1 MSKKFIIKEMN
12 QFRFE
17 RKIFVNNTNK
27 ISIENM
33 IKLHPYFFSEIFQER
48 YVNNI
53 YFDSL
58 EFNNFNDNIQG
69 NMFRTKYRIRWYGD
83 LYSIVEKPVLE
94 VKIKKGQ
101 MGTKKHYD
109 LIPFKFKKGI
119 DMKNI
124 NDIIESSNIEQEIK
138 LILKDQLPVTFN
150 RYKRKYFQS
159 KDKKFRI
166 TLDDEQLFMKINV
179 LNNTFLQK
187 IKDDSNIILE
197 LKYDKKYD
205 DEADRIINQFPF
217 RITKS
222 SKYARVVELL
232 Y

>member
-1 MSKKFIIKEMN
+1 MDRKFIIKEMN
-12 QFRFE
+12 PYRFE
-17 RKIFVNNTNK
+17 RKIFVNNTNR

-33 IKLHPYFFSEIFQER
+33 IKLHPCFFSEIFQER
-48 YVNNI
+48 HVNNI

-109 LIPFKFKKGI
+109 LNPFKFKKGI

-124 NDIIESSNIEQEIK
+124 KDIIESSNIDQDIK
-138 LILKDQLPVTFN
+138 LILKDQLPVTVN
-150 RYKRKYFQS
+150 RYKRKYYQS

-166 TLDDEQLFMKINV
+166 TVDDEQLFMKINV